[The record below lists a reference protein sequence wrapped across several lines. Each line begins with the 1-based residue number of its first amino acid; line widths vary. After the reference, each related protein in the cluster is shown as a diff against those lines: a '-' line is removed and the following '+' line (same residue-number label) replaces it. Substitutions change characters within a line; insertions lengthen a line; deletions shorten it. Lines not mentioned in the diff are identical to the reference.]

1 METSYSLIPTNPHMK
16 LLLLYRRSL
25 PKSEIIFIAITCTK
39 FIPILLFTHAIPSN
53 TSINILTLSKI
64 TRAFITF
71 KSTTINI
78 QYNTICAIVYIISIF
93 IVINALAF
101 ITLFKHK
108 AKITDQ
114 IVYQIPNNNITITK
128 TMQIVIKIAIYI
140 TLIYMLL
147 YQNIMEI
154 LYKEIFIYILSIIT
168 PLKYAFGEYTLRT
181 FEQFKNIYILILN
194 ILFFIISFIMI
205 FCFHSL
211 TQMKTLT
218 RTYGFKSPLGKASTF
233 ISVVMFSL
241 QGSYS
246 SMYNTNSS
254 STYSNTYN
262 SYYIIFTYFYVC
274 LLFINSLLNI
284 NYIQQNNNDTVH
296 SVFFHLNNF
305 CFISGLLE
313 VIIYH
318 TLPSKIHNQT
328 FYITLLITDIV
339 ITITYNWILKSICYK
354 KFIRRFISSF
364 FSMTKH
370 NKVYDYYNYFN
381 YIQSFRNDISSQFT
395 FIYSLY
401 LHHINICNEDS
412 CQCHLITNK
421 HFTINTSEL
430 QILIEYFAMI
440 VEHKMSNEI
449 LAYTFKE
456 GNTSSNLGDLLVT
469 HVDYLFSVKNN
480 IPLTLYLCQFYL
492 MQYKKELSFQEAYT
506 IYEINYIVYMKYKE
520 TQDVNKNQVSFIK
533 KNIIR
538 EKIEKI
544 IMRICISFEKFFY
557 YKSAKNNNSK
567 IFFTCEDVLTVFDEF
582 IREKKLL
589 VNLINESM
597 QIDLFQN
604 LKELKMMLLY
614 FTSIV
619 RIKLPKTR
627 NTNHIRDNYSYNS
640 NDVPLK
646 DINFNNNNNNN
657 SSYMILYLKTDNK
670 FIIRYASPE
679 ILNVLSYKKKEII
692 NMDFNSLL
700 ILPSISEYHAIYM
713 KQFVL
718 YGYYTYVK
726 KTFLLNKQQKLVPII
741 VKIKVLP
748 TRSTL
753 ANLVLEIIFKDTI
766 TFDQHFLILDSSYQ
780 VSNISKSVESRFMF
794 TLDMLKS
801 VKFNFCDFFGINKDK
816 LMDTFEHYLISYT
829 KDSNLLTD
837 KQATKKNTKLKTIMS
852 RKNNTNNNNNDTNNN
867 NTNNNKNN
875 NENNISYYHGNNKH
889 DILALPS
896 VKKDEI
902 YFYHDIDFRYFKHH
916 HHHHKQNKQFTR
928 PIYQFNY
935 KHNQNNSYS
944 NSQLHS
950 HQTFIPPTKTI
961 SYNELVNTSKIVSS
975 IIRMVKNI
983 NELGLEKEWKE
994 RLELLYFKL
1003 TSINLTD
1010 THFKQEQHHH
1020 HRFNTLASLT
1030 IEKTP
1035 RHHQDNINIHS
1046 NTMFANLTIPK
1057 DYFHISFHLKTIAHF
1072 YYIIMT
1078 ISEPKKENL
1087 VHIEISEEPFSN
1099 IHCDNHNNNNIHK
1112 DITSLNILP
1121 SPTNNEQHSSQRL
1134 LRSTPKQ
1141 QKVQFNP
1148 EAIINNDDTNNG
1160 DNGLRSI
1167 NRDTSEMMLTPSDF
1181 LGNSVSIN
1189 LSQAQLIK
1197 STQTRKKT
1205 FNDYKRSNTKQLE
1218 QLKQELPE
1226 LFSKQNFN
1234 GQNYNFKYS
1243 QTSSKTSNVYS
1254 LYTNGSNLNKTII
1267 FEKLVRYGKT
1277 IVLISILVVTIL
1289 NIINLILSNHL
1300 TQFSLNLFHINAY
1313 TCLIANDIY
1322 YGSLLALT
1330 TCLHDE
1336 GFQET
1341 NLSNLNE
1348 KILQS
1353 SNDLINHY
1361 HQLTSYLNLL
1371 INKQE
1376 IVALFLI
1383 LNQKDQYKYILPNW
1397 EKAFRESSLS
1407 DELYSIHFYLKQYN
1421 AIQTERYCRVRSIF
1435 IDKNKTGLTPTQ
1447 EEEFIYY
1454 IIGNT
1459 VGTISDLIEKLMKEV
1474 NKLLMKNNDS
1484 TNTKT
1489 LLIKIVILVI
1499 VVVLFIMDILILK
1512 ALSFIF
1518 LQNILCIFSPL
1529 KNENVFFDEIK
1540 KFKNILI
1547 NSESHDNKR
1556 FLRNKPIKLFYSDM
1570 NHNIG
1575 SSSISFNSSVI
1586 KSTKRFANKYNN
1598 NTKYKTSKKKEYT
1611 KVYSRQ
1617 NEYTKIHSKKNLFD
1631 LNSTTINNNTNSNN
1645 HITNTTEDDDD
1656 ENSQKGGNNFLS
1668 VIQPKIFVLF
1678 IVLIS
1683 IVYIVYLFIEIISI
1697 YITSSENKG
1706 LSIENQFA
1714 TNFLNRVPKIYEL
1727 ILYSITSVFMDSI
1740 NYITKPQD
1748 IYDDYILS
1756 NEYGITLNL
1765 ESNSFFALFHE
1776 SNYAYLY
1783 YQLHIIRQNLLRFIN
1798 DRTMDKYLHETTLSE
1813 FKFNEG
1819 ELFCIY
1825 APLEYVVNYYTHL
1838 NDHTELISYL
1848 TKETKKCRTV
1858 GKGINLSGYA
1868 SANDLILELLT
1879 TLYHTFKTG
1888 ELENRQEIFLKSKDL
1903 FLIIDDAINVLRI
1916 LHFAD
1921 AFSSIEDVK
1930 NTYKRVKNYT
1940 AIFSVLLIIFNV
1952 FVISGVSLIT
1962 LVVFL
1967 KTISITKE
1975 TLNDFYISVQKCKN

>member
-1 METSYSLIPTNPHMK
+1 
-16 LLLLYRRSL
+16 
-25 PKSEIIFIAITCTK
+25 
-39 FIPILLFTHAIPSN
+39 
-53 TSINILTLSKI
+53 
-64 TRAFITF
+64 
-71 KSTTINI
+71 
-78 QYNTICAIVYIISIF
+78 
-93 IVINALAF
+93 
-101 ITLFKHK
+101 
-108 AKITDQ
+108 
-114 IVYQIPNNNITITK
+114 
-128 TMQIVIKIAIYI
+128 
-140 TLIYMLL
+140 
-147 YQNIMEI
+147 
-154 LYKEIFIYILSIIT
+154 
-168 PLKYAFGEYTLRT
+168 
-181 FEQFKNIYILILN
+181 
-194 ILFFIISFIMI
+194 MI
-205 FCFHSL
+205 FCFHLL

-241 QGSYS
+241 LGCYS
-246 SMYNTNSS
+246 SMYPSDST
-254 STYSNTYN
+254 TYSNTYN
-262 SYYIIFTYFYVC
+262 TYYIIFTYFYVC

-284 NYIQQNNNDTVH
+284 NLIQQSNDDTVYT
-296 SVFFHLNNF
+296 VYFHLNNF
-305 CFISGLLE
+305 CFISGVLE

-318 TLPSKIHNQT
+318 TLPYKIHSQK
-328 FYITLLITDIV
+328 FYITLLITDIL
-339 ITITYNWILKSICYK
+339 ITLTYNWILKSVCYK
-354 KFIRRFISSF
+354 KFSKRFIMSF

-381 YIQSFRNDISSQFT
+381 YIQSFHNDISSQFT
-395 FIYSLY
+395 FVYSLY

-469 HVDYLFSVKNN
+469 HVDYLFSVKHN

-520 TQDVNKNQVSFIK
+520 TQDVHNNQVSFIK

-544 IMRICISFEKFFY
+544 IMRICVSFEKFFY

-604 LKELKMMLLY
+604 LKELKMMLQY

-627 NTNHIRDNYSYNS
+627 NTNHIGDNYYSCNS
-640 NDVPLK
+640 NDIALN
-646 DINFNNNNNNN
+646 DINVNHNNN

-679 ILNVLSYKKKEII
+679 ILNVLSYKKKEIM

-700 ILPSISEYHAIYM
+700 MLPIISEYHTIYM

-726 KTFLLNKQQKLVPII
+726 KTFLLNKQQKLVPVI

-748 TRSTL
+748 TKTTL
-753 ANLVLEIIFKDTI
+753 VNLVLEITFKDTI
-766 TFDQHFLILDSSYQ
+766 TFDQHFLVLDSSYQ
-780 VSNISKSVESRFMF
+780 VSNISKSVENRFMF
-794 TLDMLKS
+794 TLEMLKS

-816 LMDTFEHYLISYT
+816 LMDTFEHYLISYQRDT
-829 KDSNLLTD
+829 NLLTD
-837 KQATKKNTKLKTIMS
+837 KQETKKNNKLKTIMS
-852 RKNNTNNNNNDTNNN
+852 RKVNNNTNNNNNSNNDTNNN
-867 NTNNNKNN
+867 NRNNRNNNNN
-875 NENNISYYHGNNKH
+875 NENNISYYHGYNKH

-902 YFYHDIDFRYFKHH
+902 YFYHDIDFNYFKHH
-916 HHHHKQNKQFTR
+916 HQKHKQNKQPTR

-935 KHNQNNSYS
+935 KHNKHHSSSNSHSNSY
-944 NSQLHS
+944 QAF
-950 HQTFIPPTKTI
+950 TPPIKTI
-961 SYNELVNTSKIVSS
+961 SYNELVNTNKIIAS

-983 NELGLEKEWKE
+983 NDLGLEKEWKE

-1003 TSINLTD
+1003 TSLNLTEA
-1010 THFKQEQHHH
+1010 HFKHEQ
-1020 HRFNTLASLT
+1020 HRFNTLASPT
-1030 IEKTP
+1030 IDRTP
-1035 RHHQDNINIHS
+1035 RHYKDNINFHS

-1057 DYFHISFHLKTIAHF
+1057 DYFHISFHLKTIAHL

-1078 ISEPKKENL
+1078 ISEPKKENF
-1087 VHIEISEEPFSN
+1087 VHIEIGEEPFTTR
-1099 IHCDNHNNNNIHK
+1099 HCDNNNINK
-1112 DITSLNILP
+1112 DITCLNISP
-1121 SPTNNEQHSSQRL
+1121 STPNNDQHSSQRL
-1134 LRSTPKQ
+1134 LKTASKQ
-1141 QKVQFNP
+1141 PKVQFNS
-1148 EAIINNDDTNNG
+1148 EVIINNNNNNNNEDTNNG
-1160 DNGLRSI
+1160 DNGLRTV
-1167 NRDTSEMMLTPSDF
+1167 NRDTSEIMLTPSDL
-1181 LGNSVSIN
+1181 LGNSASIN

-1197 STQTRKKT
+1197 STQPRKKG

-1234 GQNYNFKYS
+1234 GQNYNLKYS

-1254 LYTNGSNLNKTII
+1254 LSTNSSNMNKAMI
-1267 FEKLVRYGKT
+1267 FERLVRYAKT
-1277 IVLISILVVTIL
+1277 IVLIAIIIVTMLNLV
-1289 NIINLILSNHL
+1289 NLILSNHL

-1330 TCLHDE
+1330 SCLHDE

-1341 NLSNLNE
+1341 NLSNINE

-1361 HQLTSYLNLL
+1361 HQLTSYLNIL
-1371 INKQE
+1371 INKKE
-1376 IVALFLI
+1376 IDALFSI
-1383 LNQKDQYKYILPNW
+1383 LNQKDQYKYVLPNW
-1397 EKAFRESSLS
+1397 DRAVRESCLS

-1421 AIQTERYCRVRSIF
+1421 AIQSSRYCRVRSIF
-1435 IDKNKTGLTPTQ
+1435 IDQNKHGLTPTQ

-1474 NKLLMKNNDS
+1474 NKLLMNNNNS

-1499 VVVLFIMDILILK
+1499 VVVLFIMDMLILK

-1518 LQNILCIFSPL
+1518 LQNILCMFSPL

-1547 NSESHDNKR
+1547 NSEAHDNKR
-1556 FLRNKPIKLFYSDM
+1556 FLTNKPIKLFYSDT
-1570 NHNIG
+1570 NYNIG
-1575 SSSISFNSSVI
+1575 SSSMSFNSSII
-1586 KSTKRFANKYNN
+1586 KSTKRFTKYNN
-1598 NTKYKTSKKKEYT
+1598 NNNNKYKASKKKDYT

-1617 NEYTKIHSKKNLFD
+1617 NEYTKIQSKKNLFD
-1631 LNSTTINNNTNSNN
+1631 IHSTTINNNNTNTHSNN
-1645 HITNTTEDDDD
+1645 HVINTTDDEDD
-1656 ENSQKGGNNFLS
+1656 ETSQKGGNNFLS
-1668 VIQPKIFVLF
+1668 VIQPKIFILF

-1727 ILYSITSVFMDSI
+1727 ILYAITSVFMDSI
-1740 NYITKPQD
+1740 NYITKPQG
-1748 IYDDYILS
+1748 IYNDYILS
-1756 NEYGITLNL
+1756 NQYGITLNL
-1765 ESNSFFALFHE
+1765 ESNSFFSLFHE

-1798 DRTMDKYLHETTLSE
+1798 DREMDKYLHETTLSE

-1825 APLEYVVNYYTHL
+1825 APLEYVVNYYTNLDDHNELINHL
-1838 NDHTELISYL
+1838 N
-1848 TKETKKCRTV
+1848 KETKKCRTV
-1858 GKGINLSGYA
+1858 GRGINLSGYA

-1879 TLYHTFKTG
+1879 TLYHTFNTG
-1888 ELENRQEIFLKSKDL
+1888 DKENRQEIFLKSKDL

-1921 AFSSIEDVK
+1921 SFSSIEDVK
-1930 NTYKRVKNYT
+1930 NTYRRAKNYT
-1940 AIFSVLLIIFNV
+1940 AIFSVLLIIFNI
-1952 FVISGVSLIT
+1952 FVISGVSLMT
-1962 LVVFL
+1962 LIVFL
-1967 KTISITKE
+1967 KRISITKE
-1975 TLNDFYISVQKCKN
+1975 TLNDFYISVKKCKTNTSYYQ